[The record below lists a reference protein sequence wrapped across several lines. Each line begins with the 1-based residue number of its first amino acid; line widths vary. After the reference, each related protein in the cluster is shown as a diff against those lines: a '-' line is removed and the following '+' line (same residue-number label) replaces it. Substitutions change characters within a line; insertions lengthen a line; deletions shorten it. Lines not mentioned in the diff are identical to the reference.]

1 LRFDPL
7 SFVPACLH
15 HAVVDFTSFE
25 GFVMKKTIF
34 WSLAL
39 LFLGA
44 ALAFAPSY
52 AGPRITRTQDVSDS
66 ADTPYQKILV
76 IALLSKFDSRR
87 RLENAVVNE
96 LSERGS
102 HGVASTSMMDTKTP
116 VTRETFRAML
126 EELDSDAVL
135 VTQLVDIESEA
146 TMTESASPEASLKVR
161 PTYYFNVWEVELK
174 EYVEPQSLQVKSSF
188 VLATQL
194 YSVLSEDAVWAI
206 ESKSKVVE
214 SGGPRENYLVFLD
227 EGEAIVKYLWRDR
240 LIAR

>member
-1 LRFDPL
+1 
-7 SFVPACLH
+7 
-15 HAVVDFTSFE
+15 
-25 GFVMKKTIF
+25 
-34 WSLAL
+34 
-39 LFLGA
+39 
-44 ALAFAPSY
+44 
-52 AGPRITRTQDVSDS
+52 
-66 ADTPYQKILV
+66 
-76 IALLSKFDSRR
+76 
-87 RLENAVVNE
+87 
-96 LSERGS
+96 
-102 HGVASTSMMDTKTP
+102 MDTKTP

-135 VTQLVDIESEA
+135 VTQLVDIESQE

-174 EYVEPQSLQVKSSF
+174 EYVEPQSLQVESSF

-194 YSVLSEDAVWAI
+194 YSVFSEDAVWAI